1 MEYIMDF
8 NPIIAEDVNNDEMAL
23 IEGKIKQGKSLT
35 EEEVINFLD
44 TIIYITRKK
53 INSKMDDFSWKCDLA
68 QSILCHYLNKIG
80 CPNFPCMTQ
89 SAITNDIEGHSF
101 VTIMLMV
108 NDEEKVFLLDP
119 TYIQFFKKENCT
131 KDKIFVSPMYPDK
144 VLLKPHPGYY
154 IKEEDKDMASY
165 LLNHGHILLDEKAAR
180 MYGDSFYNTKTGVS
194 PNDPYITMS
203 GNIYLRSFI
212 KGKENL
218 SKSEEELA
226 DSNLTIKTFESL
238 KRPDKIM

>member
-8 NPIIAEDVNNDEMAL
+8 NPVIVDDINNEEMAS

-35 EEEVINFLD
+35 EEEVLKFLD
-44 TIIYITRKK
+44 TIVYITRHN
-53 INSKMDDFSWKCDLA
+53 INAKLDDFSWKCDEA

-89 SAITNDIEGHSF
+89 SVITNDIEGHSF

-119 TYIQFFKKENCT
+119 TYIQFFKKKNCT
-131 KDKIFVSPMYPDK
+131 KDNLFVSSRYPDK

-154 IKEEDKDMASY
+154 IKEEEKDMASY

-180 MYGDSFYNTKTGVS
+180 MYGDSFYNTKTGVNPTDS
-194 PNDPYITMS
+194 YVTMS
-203 GNIYLRSFI
+203 GNIYLRSFL

-218 SKSEEELA
+218 SKSEEELINA
-226 DSNLTIKTFESL
+226 NKAIKTFESL
-238 KRPDKIM
+238 KRPEKTI